1 MCVVLW
7 NDSCISMAM
16 KNFKNLLLI
25 AIITVLAFSQFTSPT
40 RGAFASASN
49 DPLLAKNDTSFQ
61 ALYQKITKLEEEVKT
76 LNRKLYGFT
85 GSVSL
90 FPTSISDLEDHIED
104 LEDKVDDLEG
114 DIDDVKSSAS
124 DNSRELNSLE
134 SEIDDLKRSSHS
146 HD

>member
-1 MCVVLW
+1 
-7 NDSCISMAM
+7 M

-25 AIITVLAFSQFTSPT
+25 AVITVLAFSQFVSPT
-40 RGAFASASN
+40 RTAFATTSN
-49 DPLLAKNDTSFQ
+49 NALLVKSDTSFQ
-61 ALYQKITKLEEEVKT
+61 VLLDKITELEKEVET

-114 DIDDVKSSAS
+114 NVDDVKRSAS